1 MVNTNSLFSMNF
13 LTETFTKLRIMTNP
27 NRNKSLQLLQEG
39 FKQDFAIS
47 VIESERFTEL
57 LMELSQEFVEQN
69 IPLVDEDDVQ
79 DMAFLLMESVKL
91 GDF

>member
-1 MVNTNSLFSMNF
+1 
-13 LTETFTKLRIMTNP
+13 MTNP

-39 FKQDFAIS
+39 FKQDFAVS
-47 VIESERFTEL
+47 VIESEEFTEL
-57 LMELSQEFVEQN
+57 LMELSQEFVEKN

-91 GDF
+91 GNF

>member
-1 MVNTNSLFSMNF
+1 MNF
-13 LTETFTKLRIMTNP
+13 LTETLTKLRIMTNP

-39 FKQDFAIS
+39 FKEDFAVS
-47 VIESERFTEL
+47 VIESEEFTEL
-57 LMELSQEFVEQN
+57 LMELSQKFVEQN

-91 GDF
+91 GNF

>member
-91 GDF
+91 GNF